1 MASNKLL
8 LTLMCLTALEF
19 LTVGCGSDDDSSPA
33 APVVDTAP
41 PALPSGLDA
50 SYASRQQAATISWD
64 VNVTDSDFDG
74 FLISRGSYDLE
85 PVVLVDE
92 PQTANS
98 FQDNS
103 LEGAGRQVTYYI
115 YAVDTNGNVSAAS
128 SISLDLSDDAPEPRG
143 GSQIDR

>member
-8 LTLMCLTALEF
+8 LTLMCLTALTL
-19 LTVGCGSDDDSSPA
+19 LTVGCGSDDDNSPV

-50 SYASRQQAATISWD
+50 AYASSQQAATISWD
-64 VNVTDSDFDG
+64 LNVTDSDFYG
-74 FLISRGSYDLE
+74 FLVYRGSYDFE
-85 PVVLVDE
+85 PVALVDN

-98 FQDNS
+98 FQDDS

-128 SISLDLSDDAPEPRG
+128 TISIDLVVDAPGPIRG
-143 GSQIDR
+143 AQIQL